1 MVQVKNYPKLAVDIL
16 KEVNG
21 KENIVNVSRCAT
33 RLRLVL
39 KETPSDLKE
48 RIQSL
53 TGVITAVEK
62 GGQFQIVIGTNVGKV
77 YDEVIKLLGESVG
90 DNVVEETKQP
100 ILNRVIA
107 TMSGVFAPFV
117 YILAA
122 AGILQGVLIL
132 INLAYPSFST
142 TGTYEVLSFISWTPF
157 SFLPIL
163 IAITASKH
171 FKCNTYIAV
180 TCCAALINPTWVQIA
195 GRIAGGEE
203 INFLVFKL
211 NSMTYGST
219 VLPPLFLVWL
229 LSYLERWVEKR
240 LPEVLRALFVP
251 FICMVIMVPLTILL
265 IGPIT
270 NAGANGVSIGFN
282 FLMDKAPM
290 LGGVIISGFWQVFV
304 IFGVHWGVTPM
315 VMANFANN
323 GYDYFQAYQTLAVVA
338 QMAAAFGVFIKARN
352 QEFKK
357 VAFSAGVT
365 GIFGITEP
373 ALYGV
378 TLRLKKPF
386 ICACVGGAIG
396 AIVMSFFNA
405 MYFAYAGLP
414 GLLTIVNAI
423 NPAEM
428 SKFIGMVVGT
438 VVSIVATIILIQ
450 IVGFDE
456 TKNSEK

>member
-1 MVQVKNYPKLAVDIL
+1 MAQVKNYPKLAADIL

-77 YDEVIKLLGESVG
+77 YDEVIKLLGDDISS
-90 DNVVEETKQP
+90 NVVEETKQP

-122 AGILQGVLIL
+122 AGILQGILIL
-132 INLAYPSFST
+132 INLAYPSFAT
-142 TGTYEVLSFISWTPF
+142 TGTYEVLRTPF

-163 IAITASKH
+163 IAITGSKH

-203 INFLVFKL
+203 ISFLIFKL

-229 LSYLERWVEKR
+229 LSYLEKWVEKR
-240 LPEVLRALFVP
+240 IPEVVKALFVP

-265 IGPIT
+265 IGPVT

-282 FLMDKAPM
+282 YLMDNAPM
-290 LGGVIISGFWQVFV
+290 LGGVLISGFWQVFV

-315 VMANFANN
+315 IMANFANN

-338 QMAAAFGVFIKARN
+338 QMAAAFGVFLKARN

-428 SKFIGMVVGT
+428 SKFVGMVVGT

-450 IVGFDE
+450 VVGFDE
-456 TKNSEK
+456 TKNNEK

>member
-1 MVQVKNYPKLAVDIL
+1 MAQVKNYPKLAEDIL
-16 KEVNG
+16 KEVGG
-21 KENIVNVSRCAT
+21 KENIINVSRCAT

-39 KETPSDLKE
+39 KETPADLKE
-48 RIQSL
+48 RITTL

-77 YDEVIKLLGESVG
+77 YDEVMRLLGNDLEKSE
-90 DNVVEETKQP
+90 DNTTKQP

-122 AGILQGVLIL
+122 AGILQGILIL
-132 INLAYPSFST
+132 INLAYPNFAT

-203 INFLVFKL
+203 INFLFFKL
-211 NSMTYGST
+211 NSMTYGSS

-229 LSYLERWVEKR
+229 LSYLEKWIEKK

-251 FICMVIMVPLTILL
+251 FFCIVIMVPLTILL
-265 IGPIT
+265 IGPLT
-270 NAGANGVSIGFN
+270 NAGANIVSVGFN
-282 FLMDKAPM
+282 FLMDRAPM

-338 QMAAAFGVFIKARN
+338 QMAAAFGVFIKSKN
-352 QEFKK
+352 SEFKK

-386 ICACVGGAIG
+386 ICACIGGAIG

-423 NPAEM
+423 NPGEM
-428 SKFIGMVVGT
+428 SKFVGMIVGT
-438 VVSIVATIILIQ
+438 LVSIVATIILIQ
-450 IVGFDE
+450 VVGFDE
-456 TKNSEK
+456 KENK

>member
-1 MVQVKNYPKLAVDIL
+1 MAQVKNYPKLAADIL

-77 YDEVIKLLGESVG
+77 YDEVIKLLGDDISS
-90 DNVVEETKQP
+90 NVVEETKQP

-122 AGILQGVLIL
+122 AGILQGILIL
-132 INLAYPSFST
+132 INLAYPSFAT

-163 IAITASKH
+163 IAITGSKH

-203 INFLVFKL
+203 ISFLIFKL

-229 LSYLERWVEKR
+229 LSYREKWVEKR
-240 LPEVLRALFVP
+240 IPEVVKALFVP

-265 IGPIT
+265 IGPVT

-282 FLMDKAPM
+282 YLMDNAPM
-290 LGGVIISGFWQVFV
+290 LGGVLISGFWQVFV

-315 VMANFANN
+315 IMANFANN

-338 QMAAAFGVFIKARN
+338 QMAAAFGVFLKARN

-428 SKFIGMVVGT
+428 SKFVGMVVGT

-450 IVGFDE
+450 VVGFDE
-456 TKNSEK
+456 TKNNEK

>member
-1 MVQVKNYPKLAVDIL
+1 MAQVKNYPKLAEDIL
-16 KEVNG
+16 KEVGG
-21 KENIVNVSRCAT
+21 KDNIINASRCAT

-39 KETPSDLKE
+39 KDTPADLKE
-48 RIQSL
+48 RVQSL

-77 YDEVIKLLGESVG
+77 YDEVVKILGDSVG
-90 DNVVEETKQP
+90 NQVQGETKQP
-100 ILNRVIA
+100 VLNRVIA
-107 TMSGVFAPFV
+107 TMSAVFAPFV

-132 INLAYPSFST
+132 INLAYPEFAT

-171 FKCNTYIAV
+171 FKCNTFIAV
-180 TCCAALINPTWVQIA
+180 TCCAALINPTWVEIA
-195 GRIAGGEE
+195 ARVTSGEPLK
-203 INFLVFKL
+203 FLIFDL
-211 NSMTYGST
+211 NSMTYGSS
-219 VLPPLFLVWL
+219 VLPPLFLVWI
-229 LSYLERWVEKR
+229 LSYLERWIEKR
-240 LPEVLRALFVP
+240 LPEVIKSLFVP
-251 FICMVIMVPLTILL
+251 FFCMIIMVPLTILL

-270 NAGANGVSIGFN
+270 NAGANAVSVGFN
-282 FLMDKAPM
+282 YVMDKAPM

-304 IFGVHWGVTPM
+304 IFGIHWGVTPM
-315 VMANFANN
+315 ILANFANN
-323 GYDYFQAYQTLAVVA
+323 GYDYFQAYQTLAVIG
-338 QMAAAFGVFIKARN
+338 QMAAAFGVFLKSRN
-352 QEFKK
+352 HEFKQ

-396 AIVMSFFNA
+396 AVVMSFFNTV
-405 MYFAYAGLP
+405 YYAYAGLP

-423 NPAEM
+423 NPTES
-428 SKFIGMVVGT
+428 SKFIGMLVGT
-438 VVSIVATIILIQ
+438 VVTIVATIILIQ
-450 IVGFDE
+450 FVGFDDPKE
-456 TKNSEK
+456 NK

>member
-1 MVQVKNYPKLAVDIL
+1 MAQVKNYPKLAVDIL

-77 YDEVIKLLGESVG
+77 YDEVIKLLGDDIGS
-90 DNVVEETKQP
+90 DVVEETKQP

-122 AGILQGVLIL
+122 AGILQGILIL

-240 LPEVLRALFVP
+240 LPEVLKALFVP

-338 QMAAAFGVFIKARN
+338 QMAAAFGVFVKARN

-365 GIFGITEP
+365 GIFEITEP

-423 NPAEM
+423 NPTEM
-428 SKFIGMVVGT
+428 SKFVGMVVGT
-438 VVSIVATIILIQ
+438 VVSIVATIILVQ

>member
-1 MVQVKNYPKLAVDIL
+1 MAQVKNYPKLAEDIL
-16 KEVNG
+16 KEVGG
-21 KENIVNVSRCAT
+21 KENIINVSRCAT

-39 KETPSDLKE
+39 KETPADLKE
-48 RIQSL
+48 RITTL

-77 YDEVIKLLGESVG
+77 YDEVMRLLGNDLEKSE
-90 DNVVEETKQP
+90 DNTTKQP

-122 AGILQGVLIL
+122 AGILQGILIL
-132 INLAYPSFST
+132 INLAYPNFGT

-203 INFLVFKL
+203 INFLFFKL
-211 NSMTYGST
+211 NSMTYGSS

-229 LSYLERWVEKR
+229 LSYLEKWIEKK

-251 FICMVIMVPLTILL
+251 FFCIVIMVPLTILL
-265 IGPIT
+265 IGPLT
-270 NAGANGVSIGFN
+270 NAGANIVSVGFN
-282 FLMDKAPM
+282 FLMDRAPM

-338 QMAAAFGVFIKARN
+338 QMAAAFGVFIKSKN
-352 QEFKK
+352 SEFKK

-386 ICACVGGAIG
+386 ICACIGGAIG

-423 NPAEM
+423 NPGEM
-428 SKFIGMVVGT
+428 SKFVGMVVGT
-438 VVSIVATIILIQ
+438 LVSIVATIILIQ
-450 IVGFDE
+450 VVGFDE
-456 TKNSEK
+456 KESK

>member
-1 MVQVKNYPKLAVDIL
+1 MAQVKNYPKLAVDIL

-77 YDEVIKLLGESVG
+77 YDEVIKLLGDDIGS
-90 DNVVEETKQP
+90 DVVEETKQP

-122 AGILQGVLIL
+122 AGILQGILIL

-240 LPEVLRALFVP
+240 LPEVLKALFVP

-352 QEFKK
+352 Q
-357 VAFSAGVT
+357 
-365 GIFGITEP
+365 
-373 ALYGV
+373 
-378 TLRLKKPF
+378 
-386 ICACVGGAIG
+386 
-396 AIVMSFFNA
+396 
-405 MYFAYAGLP
+405 
-414 GLLTIVNAI
+414 
-423 NPAEM
+423 
-428 SKFIGMVVGT
+428 
-438 VVSIVATIILIQ
+438 
-450 IVGFDE
+450 
-456 TKNSEK
+456 